1 MDILPVTDSA
11 PTPVPLEIH
20 TDDVVTDANVE
31 LIPPTTRRPPG
42 RPRKSRILSRG
53 EIRMKPQRKKHIC
66 SRCKASGHNKATCK
80 MPI

>member
-20 TDDVVTDANVE
+20 TDDVVTDVNVD

-53 EIRMKPQRKKHIC
+53 EIRVRL
-66 SRCKASGHNKATCK
+66 
-80 MPI
+80 PIIIPF